1 MPRLA
6 QSTLCARSSRFEG
19 AVRKDLKTQVRC
31 YRIILALTTWLTPH
45 SKNSVYSSS
54 SITCPSPPESMNL
67 KSAYRRGENPY
78 RSVVSGGSDAS
89 CGLIWLRPPSR
100 SRAADS

>member
-1 MPRLA
+1 MPGLA
-6 QSTLCARSSRFEG
+6 QSTLCARCRFEG

-54 SITCPSPPESMNL
+54 SITCPSPPESL
-67 KSAYRRGENPY
+67 
-78 RSVVSGGSDAS
+78 
-89 CGLIWLRPPSR
+89 GLAVQKVIPFDDGQWVW
-100 SRAADS
+100 